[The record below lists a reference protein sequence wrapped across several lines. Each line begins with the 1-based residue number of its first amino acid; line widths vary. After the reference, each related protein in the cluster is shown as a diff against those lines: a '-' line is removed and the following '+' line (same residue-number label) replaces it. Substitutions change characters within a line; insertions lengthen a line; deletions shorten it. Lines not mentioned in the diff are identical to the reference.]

1 MFSSIKMEKYM
12 EFEPSGIFY
21 VKLVAKNIVLGSP
34 GTHFMHMR
42 VKTTSKK
49 VIKKSRSNWEF
60 EWQKNR

>member
-1 MFSSIKMEKYM
+1 M

-49 VIKKSRSNWEF
+49 VIQKK
-60 EWQKNR
+60 QKQLGI